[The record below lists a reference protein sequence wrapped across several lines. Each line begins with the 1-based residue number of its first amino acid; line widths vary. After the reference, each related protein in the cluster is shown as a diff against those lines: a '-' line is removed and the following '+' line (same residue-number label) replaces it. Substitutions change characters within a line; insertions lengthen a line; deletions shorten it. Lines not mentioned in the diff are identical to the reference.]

1 MGYAFI
7 SYSTE
12 NQTTGDQV
20 YNLFKNNCIDTWM
33 APYDIPAGGKYAM
46 AINQAIKGCSC
57 FVLLLSN
64 AAQNSTWVSKE
75 VERAIHYGK
84 PIVPVQLEPLEL
96 NDEFEFYISTDQI
109 VALSDFTV
117 NSMALDKIMT
127 RIVALAGQDLQQETE
142 KEPEQEINPEDLIV
156 TLNDENGNEVKYQFL
171 DLIKYKGTEYVVL
184 LPVDDEEG
192 QVVILEVQDMGNGL
206 ESYTTVDDETL
217 VIIFDIFKEKFK
229 DVFNFPD

>member
-1 MGYAFI
+1 
-7 SYSTE
+7 
-12 NQTTGDQV
+12 
-20 YNLFKNNCIDTWM
+20 
-33 APYDIPAGGKYAM
+33 
-46 AINQAIKGCSC
+46 
-57 FVLLLSN
+57 
-64 AAQNSTWVSKE
+64 
-75 VERAIHYGK
+75 
-84 PIVPVQLEPLEL
+84 
-96 NDEFEFYISTDQI
+96 
-109 VALSDFTV
+109 
-117 NSMALDKIMT
+117 MT

-142 KEPEQEINPEDLIV
+142 EEPEQEINPEDLIV